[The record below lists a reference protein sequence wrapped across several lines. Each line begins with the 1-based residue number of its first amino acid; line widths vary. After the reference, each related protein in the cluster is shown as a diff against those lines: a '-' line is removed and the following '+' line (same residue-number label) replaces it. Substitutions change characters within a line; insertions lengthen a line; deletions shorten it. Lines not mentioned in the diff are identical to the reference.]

1 VEYVNLGTSGL
12 KVSRICLGTMM
23 FGGASTDA
31 QAAKIV
37 NMARDAGVNFIDT
50 AESYSGTA
58 SERVVGKL
66 LKRDRNAWVVATKT
80 GASPMGPGPNDK
92 GLNRRRL
99 MTAIDQSLLRLKMD
113 HVDVYYLHQSD
124 ASTPLE
130 ETLGAVKD
138 IIRAGKAR
146 YWGFSNFPV
155 WQIGLI
161 AHVCEK
167 IELELPV
174 VCQPYY
180 NAMNRLPEVE
190 LLPACQHYGFG
201 VVPYSPL
208 ARGVL
213 TGKYDPDEAP
223 DPSTR
228 AGRGDRRILQAEF
241 RKESLIIAKKLKTYA
256 ESKGTTP
263 GALAIGWTLNSKAV
277 TSVLPGPR
285 TPQHW
290 RANLAALDY
299 VFTAEDE
306 AYFDSL
312 VPPGQFSTPGFV
324 DPKFPVMGRFP
335 MVG

>member
-1 VEYVNLGTSGL
+1 MGGRSVEYVNLGSSGL

-23 FGGASTDA
+23 FGGPSTDA

-37 NMARDAGVNFIDT
+37 NMGRDAGVNFIDT
-50 AESYSGTA
+50 AESYSGSA

-174 VCQPYY
+174 VCQPY
-180 NAMNRLPEVE
+180 
-190 LLPACQHYGFG
+190 
-201 VVPYSPL
+201 
-208 ARGVL
+208 
-213 TGKYDPDEAP
+213 
-223 DPSTR
+223 
-228 AGRGDRRILQAEF
+228 
-241 RKESLIIAKKLKTYA
+241 
-256 ESKGTTP
+256 
-263 GALAIGWTLNSKAV
+263 
-277 TSVLPGPR
+277 
-285 TPQHW
+285 
-290 RANLAALDY
+290 
-299 VFTAEDE
+299 
-306 AYFDSL
+306 
-312 VPPGQFSTPGFV
+312 
-324 DPKFPVMGRFP
+324 
-335 MVG
+335 

>member
-1 VEYVNLGTSGL
+1 MEYVNLGTSGL

-180 NAMNRLPEVE
+180 NA
-190 LLPACQHYGFG
+190 
-201 VVPYSPL
+201 
-208 ARGVL
+208 
-213 TGKYDPDEAP
+213 
-223 DPSTR
+223 
-228 AGRGDRRILQAEF
+228 
-241 RKESLIIAKKLKTYA
+241 IAKQVRVTY
-256 ESKGTTP
+256 SNITRNYI
-263 GALAIGWTLNSKAV
+263 L
-277 TSVLPGPR
+277 
-285 TPQHW
+285 
-290 RANLAALDY
+290 
-299 VFTAEDE
+299 
-306 AYFDSL
+306 
-312 VPPGQFSTPGFV
+312 
-324 DPKFPVMGRFP
+324 
-335 MVG
+335 